1 MDEVLEKL
9 NQLDSIGC
17 QIKSLHESM
26 DRINQP
32 VKGLE
37 SEFNRLKQAV
47 TVAAQETNSLKESV
61 KFLNDEVENGKK
73 KLQDSENNT
82 QLELE
87 RLRLQLLD
95 YEIYDRR
102 ENLRFYGIPE
112 SDAEEST
119 EDILIDFLERNLNL
133 ENARSIQFQ
142 RVHRIGKKSMS
153 NASKLRVI
161 IARFLRFKDREA
173 VFARRRYID
182 KESDY
187 GIGPDFPKKVF
198 DMRRKLTPQ
207 MEVTRS
213 QGKRAAFSTS
223 EPYKLIIDGK
233 EIM

>member
-1 MDEVLEKL
+1 MDEILEKL

-17 QIKSLHESM
+17 QIKTLHESM
-26 DRINQP
+26 DRINQT

-37 SEFNRLKQAV
+37 SEFNRLKQEV

-95 YEIYDRR
+95 YEIYASR

-133 ENARSIQFQ
+133 ENARSIEFQ
-142 RVHRIGKKSMS
+142 RVHCI
-153 NASKLRVI
+153 
-161 IARFLRFKDREA
+161 E
-173 VFARRRYID
+173 
-182 KESDY
+182 
-187 GIGPDFPKKVF
+187 KKV
-198 DMRRKLTPQ
+198 DVQHKQ
-207 MEVTRS
+207 
-213 QGKRAAFSTS
+213 AACHNSAISTF
-223 EPYKLIIDGK
+223 
-233 EIM
+233 